1 MSYGFK
7 QIKKKLNKNSYSN
20 FGSVHNGLISTCDM
34 FISDNRKIEQ
44 LSKEIPGQSVVEME
58 GAEIAQVALK
68 KM

>member
-1 MSYGFK
+1 MSVY
-7 QIKKKLNKNSYSN
+7 
-20 FGSVHNGLISTCDM
+20 NGLISTCDM
-34 FISDNRKIEQ
+34 FISNNRKIEQ